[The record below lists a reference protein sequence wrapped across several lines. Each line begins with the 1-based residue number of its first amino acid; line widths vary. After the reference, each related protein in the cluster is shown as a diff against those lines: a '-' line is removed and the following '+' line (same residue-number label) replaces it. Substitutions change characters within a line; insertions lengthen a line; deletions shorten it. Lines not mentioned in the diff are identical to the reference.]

1 MFYTPEISKLFHFS
15 YTESN
20 FNLSERSPDC
30 DSLKGFTRSTCDISE
45 NALNLVLMK
54 FLTFCYSKNS
64 DENL

>member
-1 MFYTPEISKLFHFS
+1 MLLN
-15 YTESN
+15 ESN